1 MQIYHHHFNKNLE
14 PSTHASGFCV
24 SLSKILRDTK
34 TLTVLHTIFYFL
46 FLAEGCTNLNISVY
60 NFNLATSSSSSDL
73 QERILA
79 YALFFFPPSSSFS
92 VVVIHSDQL
101 LLSFFLVV
109 YIGSKKEKFQS
120 GVRLQEKE
128 GKQKIGF

>member
-1 MQIYHHHFNKNLE
+1 
-14 PSTHASGFCV
+14 
-24 SLSKILRDTK
+24 
-34 TLTVLHTIFYFL
+34 
-46 FLAEGCTNLNISVY
+46 LAEGCTNLNISVY
-60 NFNLATSSSSSDL
+60 NFNLAISSSSSSDW

-79 YALFFFPPSSSFS
+79 HYLYSFFSLPLPSSFS

-101 LLSFFLVV
+101 LLSFLVV

-128 GKQKIGF
+128 GKQKIGFLRIPT

>member
-1 MQIYHHHFNKNLE
+1 MLQGIQK
-14 PSTHASGFCV
+14 PCQFC
-24 SLSKILRDTK
+24 IQFF
-34 TLTVLHTIFYFL
+34 IFL

-60 NFNLATSSSSSDL
+60 NFNLATSSSSSDW

-79 YALFFFPPSSSFS
+79 HYLYSFFFPPSSFS
-92 VVVIHSDQL
+92 VVVIYSDQL
-101 LLSFFLVV
+101 LLSFLDV